1 MTTRET
7 HTLHELLD
15 SVEDTRDIVVRRYDA
30 DDLAQAVWKAARDD
44 AHEAWTAWSR
54 RPGRESWAVYLA
66 AQDREDAAFAAFD
79 PAPARA

>member
-1 MTTRET
+1 MTTRDT

-44 AHEAWTAWSR
+44 AHEAWTAWAR
-54 RPGRESWAVYLA
+54 RPSTETWAVYLA

-79 PAPARA
+79 LAGARG

>member
-1 MTTRET
+1 MTTCDT

-30 DDLAQAVWKAARDD
+30 DDLAQAVWKSARDD
-44 AHEAWTAWSR
+44 AHEAWTTWAR

-66 AQDREDAAFAAFD
+66 AQDREDAAFAPFD
-79 PAPARA
+79 LAPAAG

>member
-30 DDLAQAVWKAARDD
+30 DDLAQAVWQAARDD
-44 AHEAWTAWSR
+44 VHEAWIAWSR
-54 RPGRESWAVYLA
+54 RPGRDSWAVYLA